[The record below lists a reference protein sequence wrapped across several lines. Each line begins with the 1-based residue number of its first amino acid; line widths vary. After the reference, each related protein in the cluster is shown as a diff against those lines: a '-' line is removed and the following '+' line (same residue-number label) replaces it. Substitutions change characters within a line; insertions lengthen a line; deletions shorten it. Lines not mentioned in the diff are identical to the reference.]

1 MSDVPGKTE
10 LGVRKSRQT
19 WFGKIASIFN
29 RRSLGDEV
37 WEELE
42 ELLVSADVGVE
53 TTGKLLTKV
62 RQRVKTDR
70 LSESSQIREALK
82 EEMVS
87 LLSIP
92 SSRPFA
98 SLRVTSCPSEPV
110 SSRHSERFVPCHSD
124 PERSEGE
131 ESGPVVG
138 EGGERSRSAPNRL
151 NQKEEPPRIILVV
164 GVNGSGKTTSI
175 AKLAY
180 ALTSEG
186 QRVILAAADTFRAA
200 AIEQLRHWGA
210 KVGAEVI
217 AHQPGGDPGAVAYD
231 AIQAGYSRHAQ
242 AVIIDTA
249 GRLHTKSNLMQ
260 ELKKVKRVVAKHDAS
275 APHQVLLV
283 MDATTGQNG
292 LAQARHFTE
301 AVDVTDIFLAKLD
314 GTARGGI
321 VFAVCDQLRIPISY
335 IGTGEK
341 PEDMAPF
348 DARVFVNAIL

>member
-1 MSDVPGKTE
+1 VLLYTDTLDNGGNLFDLLKKTE
-10 LGVRKSRQT
+10 LGVKRSKET

-29 RRSLGDEV
+29 RASFGDEV

-53 TTGKLLTKV
+53 TTGKLMSRV
-62 RQRVKTDR
+62 RERVKRDR
-70 LSESSQIREALK
+70 LSEISQVRGILK
-82 EEMVS
+82 EEMID
-87 LLSIP
+87 LLSISP
-92 SSRPFA
+92 SKPLA
-98 SLRVTSCPSEPV
+98 S
-110 SSRHSERFVPCHSD
+110 CHSD

-131 ESGPVVG
+131 ESPQV
-138 EGGERSRSAPNRL
+138 
-151 NQKEEPPRIILVV
+151 ILVV

-180 ALTSEG
+180 DLTSQG
-186 QRVILAAADTFRAA
+186 KRVILAAADTFRAA
-200 AIEQLRHWGA
+200 AIDQLKHWGG

-231 AIQAGYSRHAQ
+231 AVQAAYSRHAQ
-242 AVIIDTA
+242 VVIIDTA
-249 GRLHTKSNLMQ
+249 GRLHTKFNLME
-260 ELKKVKRVVAKHDAS
+260 ELKKIKRVVAKQDAS

-292 LAQARHFTE
+292 LAQAKHFTE
-301 AVDVTDIFLAKLD
+301 AVDVSDIFLAKLD

-321 VFAVCDQLRIPISY
+321 VFAICDQLKIPISY

-341 PEDMAPF
+341 LEDMATF
-348 DARVFVNAIL
+348 DAEVFVNAIFS

>member
-1 MSDVPGKTE
+1 LFDLLKKTE
-10 LGVRKSRQT
+10 LGVKRSKET
-19 WFGKIASIFN
+19 WFGKIANIFN
-29 RRSLGDEV
+29 RGSFGDEV

-53 TTGKLLTKV
+53 TTSKLLSKV
-62 RQRVKTDR
+62 KQRVKTDR
-70 LSESSQIREALK
+70 LSQPSQVREALK
-82 EEMVS
+82 EEMIS
-87 LLSIP
+87 LLSVP

-98 SLRVTSCPSEPV
+98 S
-110 SSRHSERFVPCHSD
+110 CHSD

-131 ESGPVVG
+131 ESNLAQSKL
-138 EGGERSRSAPNRL
+138 R
-151 NQKEEPPRIILVV
+151 EESPQVILVV

-180 ALTSEG
+180 GFTSQG
-186 QRVILAAADTFRAA
+186 KRVILAAADTFRAA
-200 AIEQLRHWGA
+200 AIEQLRHWGG

-231 AIQAGYSRHAQ
+231 AVQAGYSRHAQ

-249 GRLHTKSNLMQ
+249 GRLHTKFNLME
-260 ELKKVKRVVAKHDAS
+260 ELKKIKRVVAKHDAS

-292 LAQARHFTE
+292 LAQAKHFTE
-301 AVDVTDIFLAKLD
+301 AVDITDIFLAKLD

-321 VFAVCDQLRIPISY
+321 VFAICDQLNIPISY

-341 PEDMAPF
+341 LQDMAPF
-348 DARVFVNAIL
+348 DAEAFVNAIFS